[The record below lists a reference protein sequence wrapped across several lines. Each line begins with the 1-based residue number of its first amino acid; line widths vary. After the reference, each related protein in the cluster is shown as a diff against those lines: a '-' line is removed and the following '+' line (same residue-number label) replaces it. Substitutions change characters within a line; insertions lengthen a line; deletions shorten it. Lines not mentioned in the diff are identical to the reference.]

1 MAASMTASLMAPTAV
16 VAKAAP
22 SKASLARLSAPAA
35 PTFAMKTRSNGV
47 ATRAMLVW
55 TPINNKCVLHASVA
69 TAQRCGSDPGRR

>member
-35 PTFAMKTRSNGV
+35 PSFALKTRSNGV
-47 ATRAMLVW
+47 STRAMLVW
-55 TPINNKCVLHASVA
+55 TPINNKCVLLAFVA
-69 TAQRCGSDPGRR
+69 TVQRCAAAIRRR